1 MHYHQDTHLILY
13 VLCEIAHAAFADE
26 DGLTADVCVSV
37 FITDH
42 LRALDTAVKTGAG
55 SSLFVEFPPC
65 GTVQIAVGADRA
77 YALTVA
83 LLEQNVDAVAAA
95 VQAVYSSYPCSLRAD
110 VVSPTEVRFTLV
122 GTREAS
128 AVERIDPFPERDSID
143 GAERLP
149 IVN

>member
-1 MHYHQDTHLILY
+1 MS
-13 VLCEIAHAAFADE
+13 
-26 DGLTADVCVSV
+26 VSL

-83 LLEQNVDAVAAA
+83 LPERNVDAVAAA

-110 VVSPTEVRFTLV
+110 VVSPTEVRFTHV
-122 GTREAS
+122 GTREAT
-128 AVERIDPFPERDSID
+128 ALERLDPFPEHDPID
-143 GAERLP
+143 AVERPLV
-149 IVN
+149 VN